1 MMKSVLFGT
10 FVIVL
15 TLGLLAACGKSQ
27 SESERSFT
35 DACVKMRGGNEVY
48 RQRCECEAGVIASKL
63 TAGELKA
70 YVATQ
75 DIMGKPLT
83 KESAAAHG
91 FTFEEFSTLGK
102 KMQQTQG
109 EVSKACAGK

>member
-1 MMKSVLFGT
+1 MKSVPFGAM
-10 FVIVL
+10 VL
-15 TLGLLAACGKSQ
+15 VLALGLLAACGKSQ
-27 SESERSFT
+27 SEAERSFT

-48 RQRCECEAGVIASKL
+48 RQRCECEAGVVAPKL

-75 DIMGKPLT
+75 DLIGKPLNNDV
-83 KESAAAHG
+83 AAAHG
-91 FTFEEFSTLGK
+91 FTFEEFSSLGK
-102 KMQQTQG
+102 KMQAAQG